1 MKHNSRFKPKEGYIM
16 KRTNLIRKS
25 INLALSVLVAGSIVA
40 VGADGSTIASVS
52 GNDAI
57 LTTIVNAAE
66 AQELTATGIITYLQ
80 NDAGNPAP
88 VFLANADGT
97 YTLAMYKGTMV
108 NFGVTNLLAVAG
120 GTPMPLQTSTYA
132 AFAPAGDGQGI
143 VVAATEVGAEVIQ
156 FQNVV
161 NGVPTGNVI
170 TVALNVVDAAGTGA
184 TAPAASTQVATTAY
198 SYADDHKII
207 STDGML
213 ELNLD
218 GMTWHSSTTHKAP
231 KIYYA
236 ADGVLTVEIYQG
248 QGVNIPAVSKLSG
261 YRATRSN
268 CGYIGVGAAAR
279 GVKGTEIK
287 QYTVHKDGKGYADPE
302 GFNPSTQLPIRVVT
316 LGGLYS
322 DGGMDTDPTD
332 HGAISLSK

>member
-1 MKHNSRFKPKEGYIM
+1 M

-25 INLALSVLVAGSIVA
+25 INLALSVLVAGSIMA

-52 GNDAI
+52 SNDTI
-57 LTTIVNAAE
+57 LTTIVEAAE

-108 NFGVTNLLAVAG
+108 NFGVTNLLAAAG
-120 GTPMPLQTSTYA
+120 GTPMPLQTSAYA

-143 VVAATEVGAEVIQ
+143 VVAATEVGTEVIQ

-170 TVALNVVDAAGTGA
+170 TVALNVVDAAGTAA
-184 TAPAASTQVATTAY
+184 TASVASTQVAASAY
-198 SYADDHKII
+198 SYADDHNIV

-218 GMTWHSSTTHKAP
+218 GMTWSSSTTHKAP

-236 ADGVLTVEIYQG
+236 TDGVLTVELYQG
-248 QGVNIPAVSKLSG
+248 QGVRIPATSNLAGYYASRYSSG
-261 YRATRSN
+261 E
-268 CGYIGVGAAAR
+268 IGISAAAR

-287 QYTVHKDGKGYADPE
+287 QYTVHENGTAYGNQE

-316 LGGLYS
+316 LGSMHS
-322 DGGMDTDPTD
+322 DGGMSIAPAD
-332 HGAISLSK
+332 HGAIGLSK

>member
-1 MKHNSRFKPKEGYIM
+1 M
-16 KRTNLIRKS
+16 KRTNLIKKS

-40 VGADGSTIASVS
+40 VGADGTTMAAVS

-57 LTTIVNAAE
+57 LTTIVEAAE
-66 AQELTATGIITYLQ
+66 AQELAATGIITYLQ

-108 NFGVTNLLAVAG
+108 NFGVANLLATAG
-120 GTPMPLQTSTYA
+120 GVPMPLQTSAYA
-132 AFAPAGDGQGI
+132 AFAPAADNQGI
-143 VVAATEVGAEVIQ
+143 VVAATEVGAQVVQ
-156 FQNVV
+156 YQNVV

-170 TVALNVVDAAGTGA
+170 TVNLTIVDAAGT

-198 SYADDHKII
+198 SYADDHKIV

-302 GFNPSTQLPIRVVT
+302 GFNPTTQLPIRVVT
-316 LGGLYS
+316 LGSSTS
-322 DGGMDTDPTD
+322 DGSRDTAPTD
-332 HGAISLSK
+332 HGAIGLSK

>member
-1 MKHNSRFKPKEGYIM
+1 M

-25 INLALSVLVAGSIVA
+25 INLALSVLVAGSIMA

-52 GNDAI
+52 SNDTI

-66 AQELTATGIITYLQ
+66 AQELAATGIVTYLQ

-108 NFGVTNLLAVAG
+108 NFGVTNLLATAG
-120 GTPMPLQTSTYA
+120 GVPMPLQTSAYA

-170 TVALNVVDAAGTGA
+170 TVALNVVDAAGTAA
-184 TAPAASTQVATTAY
+184 TAPAASTQVATSAY
-198 SYADDHKII
+198 SYADDHKIV

-218 GMTWHSSTTHKAP
+218 GMTWKSSTTHKAP

-236 ADGVLTVEIYQG
+236 ADGVLTVELYQG
-248 QGVNIPAVSKLSG
+248 QGVNIPATSNLAG
-261 YRATRSN
+261 YYASRYKD
-268 CGYIGVGAAAR
+268 GHIDVVAAAR
-279 GVKGTEIK
+279 GIKGTEIK
-287 QYTVHKDGKGYADPE
+287 QYTVHKNGTGYGNQE
-302 GFNPSTQLPIRVVT
+302 GFNSSTQLPIRVVT
-316 LGGLYS
+316 LGSSTS
-322 DGGMDTDPTD
+322 DGSRDTAPTD
-332 HGAISLSK
+332 HGAIGLSK

>member
-1 MKHNSRFKPKEGYIM
+1 M

-57 LTTIVNAAE
+57 LTTIVEAAE

-108 NFGVTNLLAVAG
+108 NFGVTNLLAAAG
-120 GTPMPLQTSTYA
+120 GTPMPLQTSAYA

-170 TVALNVVDAAGTGA
+170 TVALNVVDAAGTA
-184 TAPAASTQVATTAY
+184 APAASTQVATTAY
-198 SYADDHKII
+198 SYADDHKIV

-302 GFNPSTQLPIRVVT
+302 GFNPTTQLPIRVVT
-316 LGGLYS
+316 LGSITS
-322 DGGMDTDPTD
+322 DGSRDTAPTD
-332 HGAISLSK
+332 HGAIGLSK

>member
-1 MKHNSRFKPKEGYIM
+1 M
-16 KRTNLIRKS
+16 KRTNLLRKS
-25 INLALSVLVAGSIVA
+25 TNLLMSVLLAGSIIA
-40 VGADGSTIASVS
+40 VGANGTVAASIS
-52 GNDAI
+52 SNDAI
-57 LTTIVNAAE
+57 IGSIVNAAE

-108 NFGVTNLLAVAG
+108 NFGVTNLLAAAG
-120 GTPMPLQTSTYA
+120 GAPMPLQTSAYA

-143 VVAATEVGAEVIQ
+143 IVAATEVGAEVIQ

-170 TVALNVVDAAGTGA
+170 TVALNVVDAAGTTA
-184 TAPAASTQVATTAY
+184 TAPAASTQVATSAY
-198 SYADDHKII
+198 SYADDHKIV

-218 GMTWHSSTTHKAP
+218 GMTWNSATTHGAP

-236 ADGVLTVEIYQG
+236 ADGVLTVELYQG
-248 QGVNIPAVSKLSG
+248 QGVRIPTVSNLPS
-261 YRATRSN
+261 YRAALYKDGT
-268 CGYIGVGAAAR
+268 IGISGNAR
-279 GVKGTEIK
+279 GQKGTET
-287 QYTVHKDGKGYADPE
+287 QMLTVHKDGVNYHDPA
-302 GFNPSTQLPIRVVT
+302 GFNPTTQLPIRVIT
-316 LGGLYS
+316 LGGMYN
-322 DGGMDTDPTD
+322 DGGHNTTPTD

>member
-1 MKHNSRFKPKEGYIM
+1 M
-16 KRTNLIRKS
+16 KRTNLIKKS
-25 INLALSVLVAGSIVA
+25 INLALSVLVAGSIMA

-57 LTTIVNAAE
+57 LTTIVEAAE
-66 AQELTATGIITYLQ
+66 AQELAATGIVTYLQ

-108 NFGVTNLLAVAG
+108 NFGVTNLLATAG
-120 GTPMPLQTSTYA
+120 GTPMPLQTSAYA

-143 VVAATEVGAEVIQ
+143 VVAATEVGAQVVQ

-184 TAPAASTQVATTAY
+184 AAPAASTQVATSAY
-198 SYADDHKII
+198 SYADDHKIV

-213 ELNLD
+213 ELSLD
-218 GMTWHSSTTHKAP
+218 GMTWSSSTTHKAP

-236 ADGVLTVEIYQG
+236 ADGVLTIELYQG
-248 QGVNIPAVSKLSG
+248 QFVRIPTVSNLPGYILETLLNGGYVSIGAASRGVN
-261 YRATRSN
+261 
-268 CGYIGVGAAAR
+268 
-279 GVKGTEIK
+279 GTEVRQLTIYK
-287 QYTVHKDGKGYADPE
+287 NGLDAPEYA
-302 GFNPSTQLPIRVVT
+302 NPTTQLPIRVVT
-316 LGGLYS
+316 LGSMHS
-322 DGGMDTDPTD
+322 DGGMSIAPAD
-332 HGAISLSK
+332 HGAIGLSK

>member
-1 MKHNSRFKPKEGYIM
+1 M
-16 KRTNLIRKS
+16 KRTNLIKKS
-25 INLALSVLVAGSIVA
+25 INLALSVLVAGSIMA

-52 GNDAI
+52 GNDTI

-108 NFGVTNLLAVAG
+108 NFGVANLLATAG
-120 GTPMPLQTSTYA
+120 GVPMPLQTSAYA
-132 AFAPAGDGQGI
+132 AFAPAADNQGI
-143 VVAATEVGAEVIQ
+143 VVAATEVGAQVVQ

-170 TVALNVVDAAGTGA
+170 TVNLTIVDAAGT

-198 SYADDHKII
+198 SYADDHKIV

-218 GMTWHSSTTHKAP
+218 GMTWRSSTTHKAP

-236 ADGVLTVEIYQG
+236 ADGVLTVEAYQG
-248 QGVNIPAVSKLSG
+248 QGVNIPATSNLPG
-261 YRATRSN
+261 YRASRSN
-268 CGYIGVGAAAR
+268 CGYITTGGNSK
-279 GVKGTEIK
+279 GQKGTETDVL
-287 QYTVHKDGKGYADPE
+287 TVHKDGKPYSDPA

-316 LGGLYS
+316 LGSKTS
-322 DGGMDTDPTD
+322 DGSRDTAPAD
-332 HGAISLSK
+332 HGAIGLSK

>member
-1 MKHNSRFKPKEGYIM
+1 M
-16 KRTNLIRKS
+16 KRTNLLRKS
-25 INLALSVLVAGSIVA
+25 TNLLMSVLLAGSIIA
-40 VGADGSTIASVS
+40 VGANGTVAASIS
-52 GNDAI
+52 SNDAI
-57 LTTIVNAAE
+57 IGSIVNAAE

-108 NFGVTNLLAVAG
+108 NFGVTNLLATAG
-120 GTPMPLQTSTYA
+120 GVPMPLQTSAYA

-170 TVALNVVDAAGTGA
+170 TVALNVVDAAGTAA
-184 TAPAASTQVATTAY
+184 TAPAASTQVATSAY
-198 SYADDHKII
+198 SYADDHKIV

-218 GMTWHSSTTHKAP
+218 GMTWNSATTHGAP

-236 ADGVLTVEIYQG
+236 ADGVLTVELYQG
-248 QGVNIPAVSKLSG
+248 QGVNIP
-261 YRATRSN
+261 TTSN
-268 CGYIGVGAAAR
+268 LPGYILETFHNRGYVTIGSASR
-279 GVKGTEIK
+279 GVKGTEVRQLTLYK
-287 QYTVHKDGKGYADPE
+287 NGLDAPEYA
-302 GFNPSTQLPIRVVT
+302 NPSTQLPIRVVT
-316 LGGLYS
+316 LGSMYH
-322 DGGMDTDPTD
+322 DGGDNTTPTD
-332 HGAISLSK
+332 HGSIGLSK

>member
-1 MKHNSRFKPKEGYIM
+1 M
-16 KRTNLIRKS
+16 
-25 INLALSVLVAGSIVA
+25 A

-57 LTTIVNAAE
+57 LTTIVEAAE
-66 AQELTATGIITYLQ
+66 VQELTATGIVTYLQ

-108 NFGVTNLLAVAG
+108 NFGVANLLATAG
-120 GTPMPLQTSTYA
+120 GVPMPLQTSAYA

-170 TVALNVVDAAGTGA
+170 TVALNVVDAAGTAA
-184 TAPAASTQVATTAY
+184 TATAASTQVATAAY
-198 SYADDHKII
+198 SYADDHKIV

-218 GMTWHSSTTHKAP
+218 GMTWNSSTTHKAP

-236 ADGVLTVEIYQG
+236 ADGVLTVELYQG
-248 QGVNIPAVSKLSG
+248 QFVRIPTVSNLP
-261 YRATRSN
+261 
-268 CGYIGVGAAAR
+268 GYILETLLNGGYVSIGSASR
-279 GVKGTEIK
+279 GVKGTEVRQLTLYK
-287 QYTVHKDGKGYADPE
+287 NGLDAPEYA
-302 GFNPSTQLPIRVVT
+302 NPSTQLPIRVVT
-316 LGGLYS
+316 LGSKTS
-322 DGGMDTDPTD
+322 DGSRDTAPTD
-332 HGAISLSK
+332 HGAIGLSK

>member
-1 MKHNSRFKPKEGYIM
+1 M
-16 KRTNLIRKS
+16 KRTNLIKKS
-25 INLALSVLVAGSIVA
+25 INLALSVLVAGSIMA

-57 LTTIVNAAE
+57 LTTIVEAAE
-66 AQELTATGIITYLQ
+66 VQELTATGIITYLQ

-108 NFGVTNLLAVAG
+108 NFGVTNLLATAG
-120 GTPMPLQTSTYA
+120 GVPMPLQTSAYA
-132 AFAPAGDGQGI
+132 AFAPAADNQGI
-143 VVAATEVGAEVIQ
+143 VVAATEVGAQVVQ

-184 TAPAASTQVATTAY
+184 TAPAASTQVATSAY
-198 SYADDHKII
+198 SYADDHKIV

-231 KIYYA
+231 KIYYG
-236 ADGVLTVEIYQG
+236 ADGVLTVECYQG
-248 QGVNIPAVSKLSG
+248 QGIQIQATSNLAG
-261 YRATRSN
+261 YHVGRNDKWT
-268 CGYIGVGAAAR
+268 YTGVGGNAR
-279 GVKGTEIK
+279 GVKGTET
-287 QYTVHKDGKGYADPE
+287 QMLTVHKDGKSYSDPA
-302 GFNPSTQLPIRVVT
+302 GFNPTTQLPIRVVT
-316 LGGLYS
+316 LGSITS
-322 DGGMDTDPTD
+322 DGSRDTAPTD
-332 HGAISLSK
+332 HGAIGLSK

>member
-1 MKHNSRFKPKEGYIM
+1 M

-25 INLALSVLVAGSIVA
+25 INLALSVLVAGSIMA

-57 LTTIVNAAE
+57 LTTIVEAAE

-108 NFGVTNLLAVAG
+108 NFGVTNLLAAAG
-120 GTPMPLQTSTYA
+120 GTPMPLQTSAYA

-170 TVALNVVDAAGTGA
+170 TVALNVVDAAGTAA
-184 TAPAASTQVATTAY
+184 TASAASTQVATSAY
-198 SYADDHKII
+198 SYADDHKIV

-218 GMTWHSSTTHKAP
+218 GMTWHSSTTHGAP
-231 KIYYA
+231 KIYYG
-236 ADGVLTVEIYQG
+236 ADGVLTVECYQG
-248 QGVNIPAVSKLSG
+248 QGVKIPAVSHLDGYYAERALNSG
-261 YRATRSN
+261 
-268 CGYIGVGAAAR
+268 CIGVGAAAR
-279 GVKGTEIK
+279 GIKGTEIK
-287 QYTVHKDGKGYADPE
+287 QYTVHKNGTGYSNQE

-316 LGGLYS
+316 LGSSTS
-322 DGGMDTDPTD
+322 DGSRDTAPTD
-332 HGAISLSK
+332 HGAIGLSK

>member
-1 MKHNSRFKPKEGYIM
+1 M

-25 INLALSVLVAGSIVA
+25 INLALSVLVAGSIMA
-40 VGADGSTIASVS
+40 VGADGSTIAFVS

-57 LTTIVNAAE
+57 LTTIVEAAE

-108 NFGVTNLLAVAG
+108 NFGVTNLLATAG
-120 GTPMPLQTSTYA
+120 GVPMPLQTSAYA

-170 TVALNVVDAAGTGA
+170 TVALNVVDAAGTA
-184 TAPAASTQVATTAY
+184 APAASTQVATSAY
-198 SYADDHKII
+198 SYADDHKIV

-213 ELNLD
+213 ELSLD
-218 GMTWHSSTTHKAP
+218 GMTWNSSTTHKAP
-231 KIYYA
+231 KIYYGV
-236 ADGVLTVEIYQG
+236 DGVLTVELYQG
-248 QGVNIPAVSKLSG
+248 QGVRIPVTSNLAG
-261 YRATRSN
+261 YRAALYKDGT
-268 CGYIGVGAAAR
+268 IGISGNAR
-279 GVKGTEIK
+279 GQKGAET
-287 QYTVHKDGKGYADPE
+287 QMLTVHKDGVNYHDPA
-302 GFNPSTQLPIRVVT
+302 GFNSSTQLPIRVVT
-316 LGGLYS
+316 LGSSTS
-322 DGGMDTDPTD
+322 DGSRDTAPTD
-332 HGAISLSK
+332 HGAIGLSK

>member
-1 MKHNSRFKPKEGYIM
+1 M

-108 NFGVTNLLAVAG
+108 NFGVTNLLAAAG

-143 VVAATEVGAEVIQ
+143 VIAATEVGAEVIQ

-170 TVALNVVDAAGTGA
+170 TVALNVVDAAGTAA
-184 TAPAASTQVATTAY
+184 TAPAASTQVATSAY
-198 SYADDHKII
+198 SYADDHKIV

-218 GMTWHSSTTHKAP
+218 GMTWRSSTTHKAP

-236 ADGVLTVEIYQG
+236 ADGVLTIEAYQG
-248 QGVNIPAVSKLSG
+248 QGVNIPATSNLPG
-261 YRATRSN
+261 YRASRSN
-268 CGYIGVGAAAR
+268 CGYITTGGNSK
-279 GVKGTEIK
+279 GQKGTETDVL
-287 QYTVHKDGKGYADPE
+287 TVHKDGKSYSDPA
-302 GFNPSTQLPIRVVT
+302 GFNPTTQLPIRVVT
-316 LGGLYS
+316 LGSMHS
-322 DGGMDTDPTD
+322 DGGMSIAPAD
-332 HGAISLSK
+332 HGAIGLSK

>member
-1 MKHNSRFKPKEGYIM
+1 M
-16 KRTNLIRKS
+16 KRTNLIKKS
-25 INLALSVLVAGSIVA
+25 INLALSVLVAGSIMA

-57 LTTIVNAAE
+57 LTTIVEAAE
-66 AQELTATGIITYLQ
+66 VQELTATGIITYLQ

-108 NFGVTNLLAVAG
+108 NFGVANLLAAAG
-120 GTPMPLQTSTYA
+120 GTPMPLQTSAYA

-170 TVALNVVDAAGTGA
+170 TVALNVVDAATTGA
-184 TAPAASTQVATTAY
+184 TAPAASTQVATSAY
-198 SYADDHKII
+198 SYADDHKIV

-316 LGGLYS
+316 LGSMHS
-322 DGGMDTDPTD
+322 DGGMSIAPAD
-332 HGAISLSK
+332 HGAIGLSK

>member
-1 MKHNSRFKPKEGYIM
+1 M

-57 LTTIVNAAE
+57 LTTIVEAAE
-66 AQELTATGIITYLQ
+66 AQELAATGIVTYLQ

-88 VFLANADGT
+88 IFLANADGT

-108 NFGVTNLLAVAG
+108 NFGVTNLLATAG
-120 GTPMPLQTSTYA
+120 GVPMPLQTSAYA
-132 AFAPAGDGQGI
+132 AFAPAADNQGI

-170 TVALNVVDAAGTGA
+170 TVALNVVDAAGTAA
-184 TAPAASTQVATTAY
+184 TAPAASTQVVTSAY

-207 STDGML
+207 SADGML

-218 GMTWHSSTTHKAP
+218 GMTWNSSTTHKAP

-236 ADGVLTVEIYQG
+236 ADGVLTVECYQG
-248 QGVNIPAVSKLSG
+248 QGVKIQATSNLAGYHVGFNSKW
-261 YRATRSN
+261 A
-268 CGYIGVGAAAR
+268 YISVGAAAR
-279 GVKGTEIK
+279 GVKGTEIVN
-287 QYTVHKDGKGYADPE
+287 YTVHKDGTPYGSPE
-302 GFNPSTQLPIRVVT
+302 SFNPSTQLPIRVVT
-316 LGGLYS
+316 LGSSTS
-322 DGGMDTDPTD
+322 DGSRDLAQDATG
-332 HGAISLSK
+332 SLVLSK

>member
-1 MKHNSRFKPKEGYIM
+1 M
-16 KRTNLIRKS
+16 KRTNLIKKS

-57 LTTIVNAAE
+57 LTTIVEAAE
-66 AQELTATGIITYLQ
+66 VQELTATGIVTYLQ

-108 NFGVTNLLAVAG
+108 NFGVTNLLAAAG
-120 GTPMPLQTSTYA
+120 GTPMPLQTSAYA
-132 AFAPAGDGQGI
+132 AFAPAADNQGI

-170 TVALNVVDAAGTGA
+170 TVALNVVDAAGTAA
-184 TAPAASTQVATTAY
+184 TAPAASTQVTTSAY

-218 GMTWHSSTTHKAP
+218 GMTWNSSTTHKAP
-231 KIYYA
+231 RIYYA
-236 ADGVLTVEIYQG
+236 ADGVLTIELYQG
-248 QGVNIPAVSKLSG
+248 QHVEIPATSNLAGYYAEHSTNSG
-261 YRATRSN
+261 SISF
-268 CGYIGVGAAAR
+268 GSAAR
-279 GVKGTEIK
+279 GVKGTEVRQVTI
-287 QYTVHKDGKGYADPE
+287 HKNGTHWGSPE

-316 LGGLYS
+316 LGSSTS
-322 DGGMDTDPTD
+322 DGSRDLAQNATG
-332 HGAISLSK
+332 SLVLSK

>member
-1 MKHNSRFKPKEGYIM
+1 M
-16 KRTNLIRKS
+16 KRTNLLRKS
-25 INLALSVLVAGSIVA
+25 TNLLMSVLLAGSIIA
-40 VGADGSTIASVS
+40 VGANGTVAASIS
-52 GNDAI
+52 SNDAI
-57 LTTIVNAAE
+57 IGSIVNAAE

-108 NFGVTNLLAVAG
+108 NFGVTNLLATAG
-120 GTPMPLQTSTYA
+120 GAPMPLQTSAYA

-170 TVALNVVDAAGTGA
+170 TVALNVVDAAGTAA
-184 TAPAASTQVATTAY
+184 TAPAASTQVATSAY
-198 SYADDHKII
+198 SYADDHKIV

-218 GMTWHSSTTHKAP
+218 GMTWNSATTHGAP

-236 ADGVLTVEIYQG
+236 ADGVLTVELYQG
-248 QGVNIPAVSKLSG
+248 QGVRIPTVSNLPG
-261 YRATRSN
+261 YCLETFLGCGSVDITSRS
-268 CGYIGVGAAAR
+268 R
-279 GVKGTEIK
+279 GQKGTE
-287 QYTVHKDGKGYADPE
+287 TEMLTLHKNDNYWNDT
-302 GFNPSTQLPIRVVT
+302 NPTTQLPIRVVT
-316 LGGLYS
+316 LGS
-322 DGGMDTDPTD
+322 
-332 HGAISLSK
+332 SLSNGARSLTQAASGPLALSK

>member
-1 MKHNSRFKPKEGYIM
+1 M
-16 KRTNLIRKS
+16 KRTNIIKKS
-25 INLALSVLVAGSIVA
+25 INLVLSILVAGSIVA

-57 LTTIVNAAE
+57 LTTIVEAAE
-66 AQELTATGIITYLQ
+66 VQELTATGIVTYLQ

-108 NFGVTNLLAVAG
+108 NFGVANLLATAG
-120 GTPMPLQTSTYA
+120 GVPMPLQTSAYA

-170 TVALNVVDAAGTGA
+170 TVALNVVDAAGTAA
-184 TAPAASTQVATTAY
+184 TATAASTQVATAAY
-198 SYADDHKII
+198 SYADDHKIV

-218 GMTWHSSTTHKAP
+218 GMTWNSSTTHKAP

-236 ADGVLTVEIYQG
+236 ADGVLTVELYQG
-248 QGVNIPAVSKLSG
+248 QFVRIPTVSNLP
-261 YRATRSN
+261 
-268 CGYIGVGAAAR
+268 GYILETLLNGGYVSIGSASR
-279 GVKGTEIK
+279 GVKGTEVRQLTLYK
-287 QYTVHKDGKGYADPE
+287 NGLDAPEYA
-302 GFNPSTQLPIRVVT
+302 NPSTQLPIRVVT
-316 LGGLYS
+316 LGSKTS
-322 DGGMDTDPTD
+322 DGSRDTAPTD
-332 HGAISLSK
+332 HGAIGLSK

>member
-1 MKHNSRFKPKEGYIM
+1 M
-16 KRTNLIRKS
+16 KRTNLLRKS
-25 INLALSVLVAGSIVA
+25 TNLLMSVLLAGSIIA
-40 VGADGSTIASVS
+40 VGANGTVAASIS
-52 GNDAI
+52 SNDAI
-57 LTTIVNAAE
+57 IGSIVNAAE

-108 NFGVTNLLAVAG
+108 NFGVANLLAAAG
-120 GTPMPLQTSTYA
+120 GAPMPLQTSAYA

-143 VVAATEVGAEVIQ
+143 VIAATEVGTEVIQ

-170 TVALNVVDAAGTGA
+170 TVALNVVDAAGTTA
-184 TAPAASTQVATTAY
+184 TAPAASTQVATSAY
-198 SYADDHKII
+198 SYADDHKIV

-218 GMTWHSSTTHKAP
+218 GMTWHSATTHGAP

-236 ADGVLTVEIYQG
+236 ADGVLTVEAYQG
-248 QGVNIPAVSKLSG
+248 QGVNIPATSNLPG
-261 YRATRSN
+261 YRASRSN
-268 CGYIGVGAAAR
+268 CGYITTGGNSR
-279 GVKGTEIK
+279 GQKGTETDVF
-287 QYTVHKDGKGYADPE
+287 TVHKDGTGFADPA
-302 GFNPSTQLPIRVVT
+302 GFNPTTQLPIRVVT
-316 LGGLYS
+316 LGS
-322 DGGMDTDPTD
+322 
-332 HGAISLSK
+332 SLSNGARSLTQAASGPLALSK

>member
-1 MKHNSRFKPKEGYIM
+1 M
-16 KRTNLIRKS
+16 KRTNLIKKS

-57 LTTIVNAAE
+57 LTTIVEAAE
-66 AQELTATGIITYLQ
+66 VQELTATGIVTYLQ

-108 NFGVTNLLAVAG
+108 NFGVTNLLAAAG
-120 GTPMPLQTSTYA
+120 GTPMPLQTSAYA
-132 AFAPAGDGQGI
+132 AFAPAADNQGI
-143 VVAATEVGAEVIQ
+143 VVAATEVGAQVVQ

-170 TVALNVVDAAGTGA
+170 TVALNVVDAAGTAA
-184 TAPAASTQVATTAY
+184 TAPAASTQVVTSAY

-207 STDGML
+207 SADGML

-218 GMTWHSSTTHKAP
+218 GMTWNSSTTHKAP

-236 ADGVLTVEIYQG
+236 ADGVLTVELYQG
-248 QGVNIPAVSKLSG
+248 QFVRIPTVSNLP
-261 YRATRSN
+261 
-268 CGYIGVGAAAR
+268 GYILETLLNGGYVSIGSASR
-279 GVKGTEIK
+279 GVKGTEVRQLTLYK
-287 QYTVHKDGKGYADPE
+287 NGLDAPEYA
-302 GFNPSTQLPIRVVT
+302 NPSTQLPIRVVT
-316 LGGLYS
+316 LGSKTS
-322 DGGMDTDPTD
+322 DGSRDTAPTD
-332 HGAISLSK
+332 HGAIGLSK

>member
-1 MKHNSRFKPKEGYIM
+1 M
-16 KRTNLIRKS
+16 KRTNLIKKS

-57 LTTIVNAAE
+57 LTTIVEAAE
-66 AQELTATGIITYLQ
+66 VQELTATGIITYLQ

-108 NFGVTNLLAVAG
+108 NFGVANLLATAG
-120 GTPMPLQTSTYA
+120 GVPMPLQTSAYA
-132 AFAPAGDGQGI
+132 AFAPAADNQGI
-143 VVAATEVGAEVIQ
+143 VVAATEVGAQVVQ

-170 TVALNVVDAAGTGA
+170 TVNLTIVDAAGT

-218 GMTWHSSTTHKAP
+218 GMTWHSTTTHKAP
-231 KIYYA
+231 KIYYG

-248 QGVNIPAVSKLSG
+248 QGVNIPAVSRLDGYYAERALNSG
-261 YRATRSN
+261 
-268 CGYIGVGAAAR
+268 CIGVGAAAR
-279 GVKGTEIK
+279 GIKGTEIK
-287 QYTVHKDGKGYADPE
+287 QYTVHKNGTGYSNQE

-316 LGGLYS
+316 LGSKTS
-322 DGGMDTDPTD
+322 DGSRDTASTD
-332 HGAISLSK
+332 HGAIGLSK

>member
-1 MKHNSRFKPKEGYIM
+1 MQNMR
-16 KRTNLIRKS
+16 RTNL
-25 INLALSVLVAGSIVA
+25 LMSVLLAGSIIA
-40 VGADGSTIASVS
+40 VGTDGTTLASIL
-52 GNDAI
+52 GNNDAI
-57 LTTIVNAAE
+57 IGSIVDAAE

-108 NFGVTNLLAVAG
+108 NFGVTNLLATAG

-170 TVALNVVDAAGTGA
+170 TVALNVVDAAGTAA
-184 TAPAASTQVATTAY
+184 TAPAASTQVATSAY
-198 SYADDHKII
+198 SYADDHKIV

-218 GMTWHSSTTHKAP
+218 GMTWNSSTTHKAP
-231 KIYYA
+231 KIYYG
-236 ADGVLTVEIYQG
+236 ADGVLTVECYQG
-248 QGVNIPAVSKLSG
+248 QGIKIPATSNLAG
-261 YRATRSN
+261 YHVGQSYKWD
-268 CGYIGVGAAAR
+268 YINVGGDSR
-279 GVKGTEIK
+279 GQKGTVLK
-287 QYTVHKDGKGYADPE
+287 NYTRMEYLLQIPLVSIQP
-302 GFNPSTQLPIRVVT
+302 
-316 LGGLYS
+316 
-322 DGGMDTDPTD
+322 
-332 HGAISLSK
+332 LSYQSVW

>member
-1 MKHNSRFKPKEGYIM
+1 M

-25 INLALSVLVAGSIVA
+25 INLALSVLVAGSIMA

-66 AQELTATGIITYLQ
+66 AQELTATGIIAYLQ

-108 NFGVTNLLAVAG
+108 NFGVTNLLATAG
-120 GTPMPLQTSTYA
+120 GVPMPLQTSAYA

-156 FQNVV
+156 FQNVI

-170 TVALNVVDAAGTGA
+170 TVALNVVDAAGTA
-184 TAPAASTQVATTAY
+184 APAASTQVATTAY
-198 SYADDHKII
+198 SYADDHKIV

-218 GMTWHSSTTHKAP
+218 GMTWSSSTTHKAP

-236 ADGVLTVEIYQG
+236 TDGVLTVELYQG
-248 QGVNIPAVSKLSG
+248 QGVRIPATSNLAGYYASRYSSG
-261 YRATRSN
+261 E
-268 CGYIGVGAAAR
+268 IGISAAAR

-287 QYTVHKDGKGYADPE
+287 QYTVHKNGTAYGNQE
-302 GFNPSTQLPIRVVT
+302 GFNPTTQLPIRVVT

-332 HGAISLSK
+332 HGAIGLSK

>member
-1 MKHNSRFKPKEGYIM
+1 M
-16 KRTNLIRKS
+16 KRTNLIKKS

-40 VGADGSTIASVS
+40 VGADGTTMAAVS

-57 LTTIVNAAE
+57 LTTIVEAAE
-66 AQELTATGIITYLQ
+66 AQELAATGIITYLQ

-108 NFGVTNLLAVAG
+108 NFGVANLLATAG
-120 GTPMPLQTSTYA
+120 GVPMPLQTSAYA
-132 AFAPAGDGQGI
+132 AFAPAADNQGI
-143 VVAATEVGAEVIQ
+143 VVAATEVGAQVVQ

-170 TVALNVVDAAGTGA
+170 TVNLTIVDAAGT

-198 SYADDHKII
+198 SYADDHKIV

-302 GFNPSTQLPIRVVT
+302 GFNPTTQLPIRVVT

-322 DGGMDTDPTD
+322 DGGTDTAPTD

>member
-1 MKHNSRFKPKEGYIM
+1 M
-16 KRTNLIRKS
+16 KRTNLIKKS

-57 LTTIVNAAE
+57 LTTIVEAAE

-108 NFGVTNLLAVAG
+108 NFGVANLLATAG
-120 GTPMPLQTSTYA
+120 GVPMPLQTSAYA
-132 AFAPAGDGQGI
+132 AFAPAADNQGI
-143 VVAATEVGAEVIQ
+143 VVAATEVGAQVVQ

-170 TVALNVVDAAGTGA
+170 TVNLTIVDAAGT

-231 KIYYA
+231 KIYYG

-248 QGVNIPAVSKLSG
+248 QGVNIPAVSRLDGYYAERALNSG
-261 YRATRSN
+261 
-268 CGYIGVGAAAR
+268 CIGVGAAAR
-279 GVKGTEIK
+279 GIKGTEIK
-287 QYTVHKDGKGYADPE
+287 QYTVHKNGTGYSNQE

-316 LGGLYS
+316 LGSKTS
-322 DGGMDTDPTD
+322 DGSRDTASTD
-332 HGAISLSK
+332 HGAIGLSK

>member
-1 MKHNSRFKPKEGYIM
+1 M

-25 INLALSVLVAGSIVA
+25 INLALSVLVAGSIMA

-88 VFLANADGT
+88 VFLTNADGT

-108 NFGVTNLLAVAG
+108 NFGVTNLLAAAG
-120 GTPMPLQTSTYA
+120 GTPMPLQTSAYA

-170 TVALNVVDAAGTGA
+170 TVALNVVDAAGTAA
-184 TAPAASTQVATTAY
+184 TTPAASTQVATSAY
-198 SYADDHKII
+198 SYADDHKIV

-218 GMTWHSSTTHKAP
+218 GMTWRSSTTHKAP

-236 ADGVLTVEIYQG
+236 ADGVLTVEAYQG
-248 QGVNIPAVSKLSG
+248 QGVYIPTVSNLPG
-261 YRATRSN
+261 YCLETFRGRGSV
-268 CGYIGVGAAAR
+268 CVGGNSR
-279 GVKGTEIK
+279 GQKGEVLLQLTLYKNGLDAPE
-287 QYTVHKDGKGYADPE
+287 YA
-302 GFNPSTQLPIRVVT
+302 NPTTQLPIRVVT
-316 LGGLYS
+316 LGSMHS
-322 DGGMDTDPTD
+322 DGGMSIAPAD
-332 HGAISLSK
+332 HGAIGLSK

>member
-1 MKHNSRFKPKEGYIM
+1 M

-25 INLALSVLVAGSIVA
+25 INLALSVLVAGSIMA

-108 NFGVTNLLAVAG
+108 NFGVTNLLATAG
-120 GTPMPLQTSTYA
+120 GVPMPLQTSAYA

-170 TVALNVVDAAGTGA
+170 TVALNVVDAAGT

-198 SYADDHKII
+198 SYADDHKIV

-218 GMTWHSSTTHKAP
+218 GMTWNSSTTHKAP
-231 KIYYA
+231 KIYYGV
-236 ADGVLTVEIYQG
+236 DGVLTVELYQG
-248 QGVNIPAVSKLSG
+248 QGVNIPATSNLAG
-261 YRATRSN
+261 YYASRYKD
-268 CGYIGVGAAAR
+268 GHIDVVAAAR
-279 GVKGTEIK
+279 GIKGTEIK
-287 QYTVHKDGKGYADPE
+287 QYTVHKNGTGYGNQE

-316 LGGLYS
+316 LGSMHS
-322 DGGMDTDPTD
+322 DGGMSIAPAD
-332 HGAISLSK
+332 HGAIGLSK

>member
-1 MKHNSRFKPKEGYIM
+1 M

-52 GNDAI
+52 GNDTI

-108 NFGVTNLLAVAG
+108 NFGVTNLLATAG
-120 GTPMPLQTSTYA
+120 GVPMPLQTSAYA
-132 AFAPAGDGQGI
+132 AFAPAADNQGI
-143 VVAATEVGAEVIQ
+143 VVAATEVGAQVVQ

-170 TVALNVVDAAGTGA
+170 TVALNVVDAATTGA
-184 TAPAASTQVATTAY
+184 TAPAASTQVATSAY
-198 SYADDHKII
+198 SYADDHKIV

-218 GMTWHSSTTHKAP
+218 GMTWKSSTTHKAP

-236 ADGVLTVEIYQG
+236 ADGVLTVELYQG
-248 QGVNIPAVSKLSG
+248 QGVNIP
-261 YRATRSN
+261 TTSN
-268 CGYIGVGAAAR
+268 LPGYILETFHNRGYVTIGSASR
-279 GVKGTEIK
+279 GVKGTEVRQLTLYK
-287 QYTVHKDGKGYADPE
+287 NGLDAPEYA
-302 GFNPSTQLPIRVVT
+302 NPTTQLPIRVVT
-316 LGGLYS
+316 LGS
-322 DGGMDTDPTD
+322 
-332 HGAISLSK
+332 SLSEGARSLIQDATGQLTLSK

>member
-52 GNDAI
+52 GNDTI

-108 NFGVTNLLAVAG
+108 NFGVTNLLATAG
-120 GTPMPLQTSTYA
+120 GVPMPLQTSAYA
-132 AFAPAGDGQGI
+132 AFAPAADNQGI
-143 VVAATEVGAEVIQ
+143 VVAATEVGAQVVQ

-170 TVALNVVDAAGTGA
+170 TVALNVVDAAGTAA
-184 TAPAASTQVATTAY
+184 TAPAASTQVATSAY
-198 SYADDHKII
+198 SYADDHKIV

-218 GMTWHSSTTHKAP
+218 GMTWKSSTTHKAP

-236 ADGVLTVEIYQG
+236 ADGVLTIELYQG
-248 QGVNIPAVSKLSG
+248 QNVRIPASSNLAG
-261 YRATRSN
+261 YYATTYKDG
-268 CGYIGVGAAAR
+268 CIGIGSAPRGA
-279 GVKGTEIK
+279 KGTEIK
-287 QYTVHKDGKGYADPE
+287 QITVHKNGTSDVEPT

-316 LGGLYS
+316 LGSMHS
-322 DGGMDTDPTD
+322 DGGMSIAPAD
-332 HGAISLSK
+332 HGAIGLSK

>member
-1 MKHNSRFKPKEGYIM
+1 M

-57 LTTIVNAAE
+57 LTTIVEAAE

-108 NFGVTNLLAVAG
+108 NFGVTNLLATAG
-120 GTPMPLQTSTYA
+120 GVPMPLQTSAYA
-132 AFAPAGDGQGI
+132 AFAPAADNQGI
-143 VVAATEVGAEVIQ
+143 VVAATEVGAQVVQ

-170 TVALNVVDAAGTGA
+170 TVVLNVVDAAGTVA
-184 TAPAASTQVATTAY
+184 TAPAASTQVATSAY
-198 SYADDHKII
+198 SYADDHKIV

-218 GMTWHSSTTHKAP
+218 GMTWRSSTTHKAP

-236 ADGVLTVEIYQG
+236 ADGVLTVEAYQG
-248 QGVNIPAVSKLSG
+248 QGVNIPATSNLPG
-261 YRATRSN
+261 YRASRSN
-268 CGYIGVGAAAR
+268 CGYITTGGNSK
-279 GVKGTEIK
+279 GQKGTETDVL
-287 QYTVHKDGKGYADPE
+287 TVHKDGKPYSDPA

-316 LGGLYS
+316 LGSMHS
-322 DGGMDTDPTD
+322 DGGMSIAPAD
-332 HGAISLSK
+332 HGAIGLSK

>member
-1 MKHNSRFKPKEGYIM
+1 M

-25 INLALSVLVAGSIVA
+25 INLALSVLVAGSIMA

-52 GNDAI
+52 SNDAI
-57 LTTIVNAAE
+57 LTTIVEAAE
-66 AQELTATGIITYLQ
+66 AQELAATGIVTYLQ

-108 NFGVTNLLAVAG
+108 NFGVANLLATAG
-120 GTPMPLQTSTYA
+120 GVPMPLQTSAYA
-132 AFAPAGDGQGI
+132 AFAPAADNQGI
-143 VVAATEVGAEVIQ
+143 VVAATEVGAQVVQ

-170 TVALNVVDAAGTGA
+170 TVNLTIVDAAGT
-184 TAPAASTQVATTAY
+184 TAPAASTQVATSAY

-218 GMTWHSSTTHKAP
+218 GMTWISSTTHKAP

-236 ADGVLTVEIYQG
+236 ADGVLTVELYQG
-248 QGVNIPAVSKLSG
+248 QGVNIP
-261 YRATRSN
+261 TTSN
-268 CGYIGVGAAAR
+268 LPGYILETFHNRGYVTIGSASR
-279 GVKGTEIK
+279 GVKGTEVRQLTLYK
-287 QYTVHKDGKGYADPE
+287 NGLDAPE
-302 GFNPSTQLPIRVVT
+302 YSNPSTQLPIRVVT
-316 LGGLYS
+316 LGSKTS
-322 DGGMDTDPTD
+322 DGSRDTAPTD
-332 HGAISLSK
+332 HGAIGLSK